1 MGMGEGS
8 NIFLGDQRHF
18 GGTKDILGGAT
29 SRGTV
34 KRSDVEMDVIFEV
47 WAFCGR
53 GTKTDFKDRSL
64 KSDCSDYGWRTKD
77 ILRGPNKGPKK
88 RSERSKFTQFFC
100 FLFSTVGGQKP
111 ISRTGRTGSHLIF
124 FLESLFQH
132 QKTKRRLKAYRI
144 K

>member
-8 NIFLGDQRHF
+8 NIFLGDRRHF

-53 GTKTDFKDRSL
+53 GTKTDFKNRSL
-64 KSDCSDYGWRTKD
+64 KSKTAATMVGR
-77 ILRGPNKGPKK
+77 PKTFWEDQ
-88 RSERSKFTQFFC
+88 RAGT
-100 FLFSTVGGQKP
+100 
-111 ISRTGRTGSHLIF
+111 
-124 FLESLFQH
+124 
-132 QKTKRRLKAYRI
+132 
-144 K
+144 

>member
-8 NIFLGDQRHF
+8 NILLGDRRRY

-64 KSDCSDYGWRTKD
+64 KSKTAATMVG
-77 ILRGPNKGPKK
+77 GPK
-88 RSERSKFTQFFC
+88 T
-100 FLFSTVGGQKP
+100 
-111 ISRTGRTGSHLIF
+111 
-124 FLESLFQH
+124 FLEDQRAGAEKKVGKIKIFVDFAFYRRKTETTFKGWKDWVTRHILFGVFIIVGRLSI
-132 QKTKRRLKAYRI
+132 RRRRKG
-144 K
+144 